1 MKRKSVT
8 SRDVAKLAGVSQSAV
23 SRSFSP
29 DAKVAEKTR
38 KKVMAAARELGYRP
52 NSIARS
58 LITRSSRTIAVVTY
72 SLENPFYSFMLEKA
86 SRFFQQQGY
95 HLQLF
100 FAPSD
105 HGFASVIDDII
116 RSQVEGV
123 LMLAI
128 TLDMA
133 QAEEVADFGIPVVI
147 INRTVNHAGISQVG
161 SDNTS
166 GGYWAGRYLAS
177 LGHRRIAYL
186 AGQPDSSTDRHRH
199 AGFLEGLATE
209 GLTCCALEVG
219 NYRYPDAC
227 HAVRRLFSYS
237 PPPDA
242 LFAAND
248 LMAIA
253 AMETLRHEFG
263 LRVPDDVSVIGFD
276 DVPMAAWPSHSLTTL
291 KQPVELMTLK
301 ATELLMSQINQVD
314 TTPEHLTLPV
324 TPMLRKSTR
333 QFEHDS
339 DENREETRHAYH
351 PGAR

>member
-23 SRSFSP
+23 SRAFSP
-29 DAKVAEKTR
+29 NAKVAEKTR
-38 KKVMAAARELGYRP
+38 KKVLAAARELGYRP

-72 SLENPFYSFMLEKA
+72 SLESPFYSFMLEKA

-105 HGFASVIDDII
+105 RGFASVIDNII

-128 TLDMA
+128 TLDMD
-133 QAEEVADFGIPVVI
+133 QAEEVASFGIPVVI
-147 INRTVNHAGISQVG
+147 INRTVSHSGISQVE
-161 SDNTS
+161 SDNAG
-166 GGYWAGRYLAS
+166 GGYWAGRHFAS

-186 AGQPDSSTDRHRH
+186 AGQPGSSTDRQRH
-199 AGFLEGLATE
+199 AGFVEGLASE
-209 GLTCCALEVG
+209 GLACHALEVG
-219 NYRYPDAC
+219 NYRYSDAC
-227 HAVRRLFSYS
+227 HAARLLFTSS
-237 PPPDA
+237 SPPDA

-253 AMETLRHEFG
+253 AMETVRHEFG
-263 LRVPDDVSVIGFD
+263 LRVPSDVSVIGFD

-291 KQPVELMTLK
+291 QQPVELMVLK
-301 ATELLMSQINQVD
+301 ATELLMRQVNQLYS
-314 TTPEHLTLPV
+314 TPEQITLPV
-324 TPMLRKSTR
+324 TPMLRNSTR
-333 QFEHDS
+333 HLLHGA
-339 DENREETRHAYH
+339 DEN
-351 PGAR
+351 